1 MGGEIDKRLVR
12 RTGRSG
18 LEKDEDGK
26 TTGDP
31 QEQEDRLQN
40 RMNENKRLV
49 AVYAA
54 REQRTRAVEGRW
66 MGWRDGRAD
75 SWEEWKFPRGDRW
88 NIVAPTRRV
97 AGSDRRGM
105 QVGANVVIK
114 RGGVW
119 MQGTVEQITADGS
132 GRFWHELRIEDAE
145 LETCDLQKE
154 EWMTESGVAEG
165 KVQPARLRGA
175 GREKTPAGSGSMT
188 GVAPRKMRDILMGRQ
203 AVMKDDGI
211 ARARQEIRGAIR
223 EAERLVKKKEGVAGR
238 AGKTLRRALIA
249 MMEGRDSGTQVYY
262 DALMAVIGGVMPGVD
277 WRGEKELR
285 DAYELHIRMAQAG
298 AANAI
303 ERWMQMGR
311 QPRKWTARRERA
323 RERMKVIMWAWREAV
338 RRSKGEWGVDTVSD
352 AGCDASPVWL
362 PAGMIE
368 EWSARPGISAVAPGS
383 RGAWLMAYVKR
394 QGDERRRKRRQHAA
408 WRTRM
413 EGPADWRA
421 RYITWVKRGLRPV
434 GTMGNDNWKRW
445 CQGME
450 AGEREGDGDDVKSNT
465 IRFKRTREGYEVDGT
480 DAMAMRRVVRA
491 LRLEGEVVTV
501 AVARAGSGHGQ
512 LGTRKDAVAKPAG
525 RRAMGLRWKRSR
537 VGAAVLELMRAE
549 MRQAKAWVAGQE
561 ASGEDDAAWD
571 GANATDDVD
580 GEWEEAQWEGDG
592 VEMTEGDGEE
602 KANDQEWHEPEEW
615 ELEMA
620 READTDQEW
629 HEPAEW
635 ELEMA
640 READAFG
647 DG

>member
-1 MGGEIDKRLVR
+1 M
-12 RTGRSG
+12 
-18 LEKDEDGK
+18 
-26 TTGDP
+26 
-31 QEQEDRLQN
+31 
-40 RMNENKRLV
+40 
-49 AVYAA
+49 
-54 REQRTRAVEGRW
+54 
-66 MGWRDGRAD
+66 
-75 SWEEWKFPRGDRW
+75 
-88 NIVAPTRRV
+88 
-97 AGSDRRGM
+97 
-105 QVGANVVIK
+105 
-114 RGGVW
+114 
-119 MQGTVEQITADGS
+119 
-132 GRFWHELRIEDAE
+132 
-145 LETCDLQKE
+145 
-154 EWMTESGVAEG
+154 
-165 KVQPARLRGA
+165 
-175 GREKTPAGSGSMT
+175 
-188 GVAPRKMRDILMGRQ
+188 
-203 AVMKDDGI
+203 
-211 ARARQEIRGAIR
+211 
-223 EAERLVKKKEGVAGR
+223 
-238 AGKTLRRALIA
+238 
-249 MMEGRDSGTQVYY
+249 
-262 DALMAVIGGVMPGVD
+262 
-277 WRGEKELR
+277 
-285 DAYELHIRMAQAG
+285 
-298 AANAI
+298 
-303 ERWMQMGR
+303 
-311 QPRKWTARRERA
+311 
-323 RERMKVIMWAWREAV
+323 
-338 RRSKGEWGVDTVSD
+338 
-352 AGCDASPVWL
+352 
-362 PAGMIE
+362 
-368 EWSARPGISAVAPGS
+368 
-383 RGAWLMAYVKR
+383 MAYVKR
-394 QGDERRRKRRQHAA
+394 QGDERRRKRRQYAA